1 MSEAAS
7 AGSAPATLRI
17 ALITMCASRNVDDN
31 IAAATRLIEEAA
43 AKGAEYIQT
52 PEFTTLME
60 MNSAKLFAATKP
72 EENNPAVAHFQSL
85 ARRLGIWL
93 HLGSMGVLVKPDKI
107 ANRSFLFTPDG
118 RIAARYDKLHMF
130 DAALGSGEK
139 FRESKNFEPGSEA
152 VIADTPWGALG
163 LTVCYDLRFPQL
175 FRALAQGGAGIIAV
189 PSAFQKSTG
198 EVHWQP
204 LLQARAIE
212 TGSYV
217 LASAQAGLHE
227 CQRETYGHAL
237 IVDPWGKVVAEAG
250 IEPSVTIYDVDL
262 AKIQEARQ
270 RIPSLEH
277 DRPFKLVHQAAT

>member
-1 MSEAAS
+1 MTETAS
-7 AGSAPATLRI
+7 PGPATLRVG
-17 ALITMCASRNVDDN
+17 LITMCATRNVDEN
-31 IAAATRLIEEAA
+31 LAEATRLIEEAA
-43 AKGAEYIQT
+43 AKGATYIQT

-60 MNSAKLFAATKP
+60 MQSAKLFAATKP

-85 ARRLGIWL
+85 AKRLGIWL

-107 ANRSFLFTPDG
+107 GNRSLLFTPDG

-130 DAALGSGEK
+130 DAALGGGEK

-152 VIADTPWGALG
+152 VVVDMPWGGLG
-163 LTVCYDLRFPQL
+163 LTVCYDLRFPGL
-175 FRALAQGGAGIIAV
+175 FRALAQGGASIIAV

-198 EVHWQP
+198 EVHWHP

-212 TGSYV
+212 TGSYI
-217 LASAQAGLHE
+217 LASAQGGLHE

-250 IEPSVTIYDVDL
+250 IEPSVMIYDVEL
-262 AKIQEARQ
+262 GKVAEARQ

-277 DRPFKLVHQAAT
+277 DRPFKLVHAAAT

>member
-1 MSEAAS
+1 MTETAFP
-7 AGSAPATLRI
+7 GPATLRVG
-17 ALITMCASRNVDDN
+17 LITMCATRNVDEN
-31 IAAATRLIEEAA
+31 LAEATRLIEEAA
-43 AKGAEYIQT
+43 AKGATYIQT

-60 MNSAKLFAATKP
+60 MQSAKLFAATKP

-85 ARRLGIWL
+85 AKRLGIWL

-107 ANRSFLFTPDG
+107 GNRSLLFTPDG

-130 DAALGSGEK
+130 DAALGGGEK

-152 VIADTPWGALG
+152 VVVDMPWGGLG
-163 LTVCYDLRFPQL
+163 LTVCYDLRFPGL
-175 FRALAQGGAGIIAV
+175 FRALAQGGASIIAV

-198 EVHWQP
+198 EVHWHP

-212 TGSYV
+212 TGSYI
-217 LASAQAGLHE
+217 LASAQGGLHE

-250 IEPSVTIYDVDL
+250 IEPSVMIYDVEL
-262 AKIQEARQ
+262 GKVAEARQ

-277 DRPFKLVHQAAT
+277 DRPFKLVHAAAT

>member
-1 MSEAAS
+1 MSDAEK
-7 AGSAPATLRI
+7 PATAAPTLRVG
-17 ALITMCASRNVDDN
+17 LITMCASRSVDQN
-31 IAAATRLIEEAA
+31 IADATRLVEEAA
-43 AKGAEYIQT
+43 AKGAQYIQT

-72 EENNPAVAHFQSL
+72 EENNPTVAHFQAL
-85 ARRLGIWL
+85 AKRLGVWL
-93 HLGSMGVLVKPDKI
+93 HIGSMGVLVKADKI
-107 ANRSFLFTPDG
+107 GNRSLLIAPDG
-118 RIAARYDKLHMF
+118 RITARYDKLHMF
-130 DAALGSGEK
+130 DASLGSGEK

-152 VIADTPWGALG
+152 VVAETPWGGLG
-163 LTVCYDLRFPQL
+163 LTVCYDLRFPAL

-198 EVHWQP
+198 EVHWHP

-212 TGSYV
+212 TGSYIV
-217 LASAQAGLHE
+217 ASAQAGMHE

-250 IEPSVTIYDVDL
+250 VEPSVTFYDIDL
-262 AKIQEARQ
+262 AKVSEARQ

-277 DRPFKLVHQAAT
+277 DRPFKLVRASAT